1 MTAVVP
7 TGATTGLVT
16 VTTPKA
22 TLQSNKKFRVT
33 KSLD

>member
-22 TLQSNKKFRVT
+22 TLQSNKKFTVT
-33 KSLD
+33 E

>member
-7 TGATTGLVT
+7 IGATTGLVT

-22 TLQSNKKFRVT
+22 LLKSNKKFKVT
-33 KSLD
+33 K

>member
-7 TGATTGLVT
+7 TGATAGLVT

-22 TLQSNKKFRVT
+22 LLKSNRKFRVIP
-33 KSLD
+33 